1 MVRSRIC
8 RRSLLLTLLLAPAL
22 ACAQVI
28 TTAVGTSWVFR
39 DDGKPALNAALGF
52 LQAVAVDSAGNIYAS
67 DIGNHRVVRIS
78 PSGTL
83 TVIAGNGIQWFSGDG
98 GPGASASV
106 NTPSGLAVD
115 ANGNV
120 YLADQ
125 ESHRIR
131 KVSPAGIITTVA
143 GSGEPGFS
151 GDNGPATRAQLNF
164 PFGVALGRDGS
175 IYISERHNHRVR
187 RVSPSGIITTFAG
200 TGADG
205 FSGDNGPATS
215 AQLSEPRGLAVDSS
229 DNLYIADAY
238 NARIRKV
245 APAGT
250 ISTVAG
256 DGAPRFGGDNGPA
269 TSASLEFPN
278 GVLVDGAGNIYI
290 ADTVN
295 HRIRRVA
302 AGSGIITTVVGNGSA
317 TFAGDSGPAGGASLN
332 YPSGVAL
339 DAAGNLYIA
348 DFGNQRVRRVA
359 GGTISTVAGNGAF
372 KYSGD
377 GAAATSASLDVPMG
391 VAVDSRGNL
400 YIADAQNHRVRRVNA
415 ATGVIT
421 TVAGNGVQGFGGD
434 NGPAASAQLDEP
446 RGVAVDANDNIY
458 IADKGNFRVRRVS
471 AAGTITT
478 VAGGGNAFPGDNG
491 PATSAQISAFG
502 VALDRNNNL
511 FIADRANH
519 RIRMVSV
526 SSGVITTVAGGG
538 TVFPGD
544 GGPATSAA
552 LNNPAAVAVDAS
564 GNIYIADTLSNRI
577 RRVTSGTIT
586 TFAGN
591 GTFGFSGD
599 GGPATSAMLTEPAG
613 VTVDAAGN
621 VFIADYWNARIRR
634 VTPSGVI
641 STVAGGGSSEQFAGD
656 GGPAT
661 GAGLSLP
668 ASVALDAAGNIYIAD
683 SNNDR
688 IRRVLASAPAFALSP
703 ASLSL
708 SAPSGA
714 PSVAAQQIAVTSTVT
729 GLGWTALA
737 ATQTGGAWLSVSP
750 ETGGAPGVLEARVN
764 VAQLA
769 PGTYRGTVTVQ
780 VPLASP
786 QTLTVSVE
794 LTVSQALAPK
804 LSVEPDSINFQTQA
818 GAGDPAAATV
828 QITNAGGGS
837 LDWTAQVETTSGG
850 GWLRVSSTSG
860 SAGAGSPAAVQISA
874 SVAGLAP
881 GVYSGRVRVES
892 PTTGQRDAMAVS
904 LLITQATQTIL
915 VSQSGLLF
923 TGVEGAGTV
932 PSQSFGILNTGQG
945 GMNWTVRAR
954 TFAGGNWLS
963 LSPASGRSD
972 AGSVQVPQVEVAVN
986 ATGLRAGQ
994 YSGLIQVDAS
1004 GADNSPQFVTVELT
1018 VLPRGSNPGVSVRPT
1033 GLVFAAQA
1041 GTSSPSSQTVRL
1053 ATASSA
1059 GVEARTGVL
1068 TSDGGNWVQLLPPNV
1083 VISPNDPGTITVQPR
1098 VVSLL
1103 PGVYR
1108 AVLTFLFLDGS
1119 PTQTVNILFLVTP
1132 PEPRALASGGP
1143 LPHGRGSE
1151 PRASA
1156 AGAAFASAQQC
1167 APQRL
1172 LAVHRTLVSNF
1183 SSPVGWPSPI
1193 EVQVA
1198 DDCGNAIPNATVVA
1212 SFTNG
1217 DPPLSMVTLRNGLY
1231 LGTWRPL
1238 VSSAEVTVTVR
1249 AERPGLVAAVLQTR
1263 GRVGENA
1270 AAPVLFSGGIVSA
1283 ASFVRAGPL
1292 APGAIVSA
1300 FGRSL
1305 ARGNNVA
1312 TRLPLETTLGG
1323 ATLNV
1328 GGVDV
1333 PLFYT
1338 GEGQINAQLP
1348 FDLRANTRP
1357 QVLVRTSREGAETVS
1372 VPESVTIAA
1381 VQPAIFTMNQQ
1392 GTGQGAI
1399 VDTRGRVVDSNA
1411 PAARGE
1417 GVQVFC
1423 TGLGITNPVVR
1434 SGEPAPA
1441 AEPLARVVAPVEAQ
1455 VGGRPARVLFAGLAP
1470 GFVGLYQVN
1479 VEIPEGVTPGPEVP
1493 LVLIQGGV
1501 PSNTVTLAIR

>member
-1 MVRSRIC
+1 VFRLRIW
-8 RRSLLLTLLLAPAL
+8 RLSLLVLLAPAL

-28 TTAVGTSWVFR
+28 TTAVGTTWVFR

-52 LQAVAVDSAGNIYAS
+52 LQGVAVDSAGNIYAA
-67 DIGNHRVVRIS
+67 DVGNHRVVRIS

-131 KVSPAGIITTVA
+131 KVSPNGIITTVA
-143 GSGEPGFS
+143 GNGEPGFS

-175 IYISERHNHRVR
+175 LYIGERYNHRVR
-187 RVSPSGIITTFAG
+187 RISPSGTITTVAG
-200 TGADG
+200 TGVDG
-205 FSGDNGPATS
+205 FSGDNVPATS
-215 AQLSEPRGLAVDSS
+215 ARLNEPRGVAVDAN
-229 DNLYIADAY
+229 DNLYIADFG
-238 NARIRKV
+238 NNRIRKV
-245 APAGT
+245 TPAGIIT
-250 ISTVAG
+250 TVAG
-256 DGAPRFGGDNGPA
+256 DGVPRFGGDNGPA

-278 GVLVDGAGNIYI
+278 GVVVDGAGNIYI
-290 ADTVN
+290 ADTQT

-302 AGSGIITTVVGNGSA
+302 AGSGIITTVVGSGNA
-317 TFAGDSGPAGGASLN
+317 TFAGDAGPATSASLN
-332 YPSGVAL
+332 YPSAVAL
-339 DAAGNLYIA
+339 DAAGTLYIA

-359 GGTISTVAGNGAF
+359 GGAINTLAGNGAF

-377 GAAATSASLDVPMG
+377 GAAATSASLDTPMG

-400 YIADAQNHRVRRVNA
+400 YIADTQNHRVRRVNA
-415 ATGVIT
+415 ATGVIA
-421 TVAGNGVQGFGGD
+421 TVAGTGVQGFGGD

-511 FIADRANH
+511 FIADRANY
-519 RIRMVSV
+519 RIRMVTPA
-526 SSGVITTVAGGG
+526 GVITTVAGGG
-538 TVFPGD
+538 TAFPGD
-544 GGPATSAA
+544 GGPATAAA
-552 LNNPAAVAVDAS
+552 LNNPAGVAVDAS
-564 GNIYIADTLSNRI
+564 GNVYIADTLNNRI
-577 RRVTSGTIT
+577 RRVTGGTIT

-599 GGPATSAMLTEPAG
+599 GGLATSAMLTEPAG
-613 VTVDAAGN
+613 VTVDAGGN

-641 STVAGGGSSEQFAGD
+641 STVAGGGSNEQFAGD

-668 ASVALDAAGNIYIAD
+668 ASVALDAAGSIYIAD

-688 IRRVLASAPAFALSP
+688 IRRVLASAPTFALSP

-708 SAPSGA
+708 SAPSGT
-714 PSVAAQQIAVTSTVT
+714 PSLAAQQIAVSSTIT
-729 GLGWTALA
+729 GLGWTAQA
-737 ATQTGGAWLSVSP
+737 ATQSGGEWLSVSP
-750 ETGGAPGVLEARVN
+750 EAGAAPGVLEARVN

-780 VPLASP
+780 APLASP
-786 QTLTVSVE
+786 PALTVSVE
-794 LTVSQALAPK
+794 LTVSQALSPK
-804 LSVEPDSINFQTQA
+804 LSVEPDSTSFQTQA
-818 GAGDPAAATV
+818 GAGDPAPATV
-828 QITNAGGGS
+828 QITNSGGGS
-837 LDWTAQVETTSGG
+837 LDWTAQAETTSGG

-860 SAGAGSPAAVQISA
+860 SAAAGSPAAVQISA
-874 SVAGLAP
+874 SVVGLAP

-892 PTTGQRDAMAVS
+892 ATTGQRDAVAVS
-904 LLITQATQTIL
+904 LLITQVTQTIL

-923 TGVEGAGTV
+923 TGVEGAGAV

-963 LSPASGRSD
+963 VSPASGRSD

-994 YSGLIQVDAS
+994 YSGLIQVEAA

-1018 VLPRGSNPGVSVRPT
+1018 VLPPGSNPGVSVRPT

-1041 GTSSPSSQTVRL
+1041 GTSSPGSQTVRL
-1053 ATASSA
+1053 ATATSA
-1059 GVEARTGVL
+1059 SVEARAGVL
-1068 TSDGGNWVQLLPPNV
+1068 TSNGGNWVQLLPPNV
-1083 VISPNDPGTITVQPR
+1083 VISANDPRTITVQPR
-1098 VVSLL
+1098 VDSLQ

-1119 PTQTVNILFLVTP
+1119 PTQTVNVLLLVTP
-1132 PEPRALASGGP
+1132 REAGAAS
-1143 LPHGRGSE
+1143 SE

-1156 AGAAFASAQQC
+1156 SGTGFASAQQC

-1172 LAVHRTLVSNF
+1172 LAVHRALVSNF
-1183 SSPVGWPSPI
+1183 SSPVGWPSPV

-1198 DDCGNAIPNATVVA
+1198 DDCGNAIPNASVVA

-1217 DPPLSMVTLRNGLY
+1217 DPPLSLVTLRNGLY

-1283 ASFVRAGPL
+1283 ASFARAAPL

-1348 FDLRANTRP
+1348 FDLRPNSRP
-1357 QVLVRTSREGAETVS
+1357 QVLVRTSRESAETVS
-1372 VPESVTIAA
+1372 VPESVTVAV

-1399 VDTRGRVVDSNA
+1399 VDVGGRVVDNNA
-1411 PAARGE
+1411 PAARSE
-1417 GVQVFC
+1417 VVQVYC

-1479 VEIPEGVTPGPEVP
+1479 VEIPDGVTPGPEVP
-1493 LVLIQGGV
+1493 LVLFQGGV